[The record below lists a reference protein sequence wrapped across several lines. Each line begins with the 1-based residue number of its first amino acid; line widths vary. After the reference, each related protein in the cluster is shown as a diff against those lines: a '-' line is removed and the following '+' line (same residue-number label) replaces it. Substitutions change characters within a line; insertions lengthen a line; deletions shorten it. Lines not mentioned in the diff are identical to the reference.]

1 MGLTHQKE
9 RGCERERRVF
19 EGCVAGA
26 RDRQAGCEAKTRS
39 AVAKRKNGEGSI
51 HKLPN
56 GRWRAP
62 VLRGD
67 AEGRKRR
74 SVRSN
79 TEDARRLRANQLG
92 VAKC

>member
-39 AVAKRKNGEGSI
+39 AAAKRKNGEGSI

-56 GRWRAP
+56 GRWRAQYYVETP
-62 VLRGD
+62 KAASD
-67 AEGRKRR
+67 
-74 SVRSN
+74 VRSDQIQRMRDGSGL
-79 TEDARRLRANQLG
+79 T
-92 VAKC
+92 K